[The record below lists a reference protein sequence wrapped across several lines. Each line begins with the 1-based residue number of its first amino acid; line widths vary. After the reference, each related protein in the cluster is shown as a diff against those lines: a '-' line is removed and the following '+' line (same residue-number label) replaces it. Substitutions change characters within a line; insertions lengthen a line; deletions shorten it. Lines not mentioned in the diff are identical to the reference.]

1 MLDLAIR
8 GGQVVT
14 PQGAGQWDVGVQG
27 ERIALIAAPGTLP
40 EAGRVIDAT
49 GKIVVP
55 GGVEPHTHLAHFI
68 AMHPDENLFTL
79 GPEEDSRGMA
89 FGGTTTHVDFCFVRP
104 GGDVAT
110 AIEQRAARWKGNSY
124 VDYTFHVALQ

>member
-1 MLDLAIR
+1 MLDLVIR

-14 PQGAGQWDVGVQG
+14 PQGAGAWDVGVQDD
-27 ERIALIAAPGTLP
+27 RIAAVAAPGTLG

-68 AMHPDENLFTL
+68 AMHPDDGLFT
-79 GPEEDSRGMA
+79 
-89 FGGTTTHVDFCFVRP
+89 
-104 GGDVAT
+104 
-110 AIEQRAARWKGNSY
+110 
-124 VDYTFHVALQ
+124 